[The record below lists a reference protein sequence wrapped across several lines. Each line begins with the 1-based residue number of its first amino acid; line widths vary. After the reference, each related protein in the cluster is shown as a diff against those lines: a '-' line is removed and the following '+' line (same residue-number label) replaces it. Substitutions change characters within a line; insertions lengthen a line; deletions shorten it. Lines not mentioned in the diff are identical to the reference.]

1 MDHER
6 AFLQAIREQPDDDA
20 HRLIYADWLEEQGG
34 AERTARAA
42 FIRAQCRLA
51 ALSDDDPLR
60 DKLEDEAA
68 DILAEYER
76 EWTQPLHGI
85 AEDWH
90 FSRGFLERITI
101 RGEEFLTHAERLFE
115 STPLRKIHLLIHA
128 RDIPRLAACPA
139 LQWVETLDFCRCHL
153 NDRALQHLLTSP
165 HLKRLHALDLT
176 GNGINTP
183 GVQALVQSPVMEGL
197 RRLDLSRNLGIGDR
211 AVRLV
216 ASSPRAENL
225 QHLGFANT
233 NITADGFYDLLQS
246 DSLTRLADL
255 NVADARFGLGV
266 QTYSWQKPRDLVVF
280 QRLRSID
287 LSNTRLPDV
296 WRLLGSSHRP
306 NLKVLHLRGMAAEAA
321 DADLLANSL
330 ALASLTHLDLRNNS
344 LGAPGARALADS
356 PRLHSLT
363 YLAVSYN
370 NIRDAGANA
379 IAASP
384 SLKHMRV
391 LDVAQNGI
399 GGPGLK
405 ALAGSANLARVRKLD
420 LAGNFIGADSVRAL
434 AESPHLGG
442 LTSLDLG
449 DACLEEDA
457 ARALAS
463 SASFA
468 RLNRLVLNKNLL
480 GDGGAR
486 ALAQSPHLQ
495 RLTELDLR
503 DNRIGKA
510 GAEALAASKF
520 WRRLRKLDLRA
531 NVFTDTQE
539 ALLRER
545 FGDAVIL

>member
-68 DILAEYER
+68 DLLAEHER
-76 EWTQPLHGI
+76 EWAEPLHGI

-115 STPLRKIHLLIHA
+115 SAPFRRIHLLIHA

-139 LQWVETLDFCRCHL
+139 LQWVETLDFRRCHL
-153 NDRALQHLLTSP
+153 NDRALQQLLTSP
-165 HLKRLHALDLT
+165 YLKRLRALDLA

-197 RRLDLSRNLGIGDR
+197 RRLDLSRNLGIGDK
-211 AVRLV
+211 AVRLL
-216 ASSPRAENL
+216 ASAHRAENL
-225 QHLGFANT
+225 HALALGQSNMTVDGLLELLHSGALTHLSDLNLAGAHVHLPFSPSAANQLREPRMLRRLHRLDLSET
-233 NITADGFYDLLQS
+233 SLWCLVRFSLPSNLHALRLGQMFDELPIAELLARAPNLTKLTLLDLQGNSLGADGARLIA
-246 DSLTRLADL
+246 DSASL
-255 NVADARFGLGV
+255 GL
-266 QTYSWQKPRDLVVF
+266 
-280 QRLRSID
+280 
-287 LSNTRLPDV
+287 
-296 WRLLGSSHRP
+296 
-306 NLKVLHLRGMAAEAA
+306 
-321 DADLLANSL
+321 
-330 ALASLTHLDLRNNS
+330 LTHLDLRANN
-344 LGAPGARALADS
+344 LRDRGAKALAES
-356 PRLHSLT
+356 PHLT
-363 YLAVSYN
+363 HL
-370 NIRDAGANA
+370 
-379 IAASP
+379 
-384 SLKHMRV
+384 RV

-399 GGPGLK
+399 GGPGLN
-405 ALAGSANLARVRKLD
+405 ALSASDNLGRVRSLHV
-420 LAGNFIGADSVRAL
+420 AGNFIGGDSVRAL

-442 LTSLDLG
+442 LTSLDLS

-457 ARALAS
+457 ARVLAS

-468 RLNRLVLNKNLL
+468 RLDRLVLNKNLL

-545 FGDAVIL
+545 FGDAVLL

>member
-1 MDHER
+1 MDHEG

-68 DILAEYER
+68 DILAEHER
-76 EWTQPLHGI
+76 DWTQPLHGI

-101 RGEEFLTHAERLFE
+101 RGEEFLTHAELLFE
-115 STPLRKIHLLIHA
+115 SAPLRKIHLLIHA
-128 RDIPRLAACPA
+128 RDIPRLAACPT
-139 LQWVETLDFCRCHL
+139 LQWVETLDFRRCHL

-165 HLKRLHALDLT
+165 HLKRLRALDLA
-176 GNGINTP
+176 GNSINTP

-197 RRLDLSRNLGIGDR
+197 RRLDLSRNLGIGDK
-211 AVRLV
+211 AVRLL
-216 ASSPRAENL
+216 ASAHGARNL
-225 QHLGFANT
+225 HALALGQSRMTIDGLSDLLHSTSLTHLSELSLADVHVHLPFSSSGANHLGEPQM
-233 NITADGFYDLLQS
+233 L
-246 DSLTRLADL
+246 R
-255 NVADARFGLGV
+255 
-266 QTYSWQKPRDLVVF
+266 
-280 QRLRSID
+280 RLRRLDISETS
-287 LSNTRLPDV
+287 LWSLMRFSLLPDL
-296 WRLLGSSHRP
+296 RA
-306 NLKVLHLRGMAAEAA
+306 LHMRSMIGELSA
-321 DADLLANSL
+321 ADLLAGSPNLTMLTLLDLQGNRLGSDGTQVI
-330 ALASLTHLDLRNNS
+330 ANAPPFDSLTHLDLR
-344 LGAPGARALADS
+344 A
-356 PRLHSLT
+356 
-363 YLAVSYN
+363 N
-370 NIRDAGANA
+370 NIRDRGAKA
-379 IAASP
+379 LAESP
-384 SLKHMRV
+384 HLKRLRV
-391 LDVAQNGI
+391 LDVAQNGM
-399 GGPGLK
+399 GGPGLS
-405 ALAGSANLARVRKLD
+405 ALVTSGNLDGVHALRVG
-420 LAGNFIGADSVRAL
+420 GNFIGVSSVRAL
-434 AESPHLGG
+434 TESPHLSG
-442 LTSLDLG
+442 LTSLDLS

-468 RLNRLVLNKNLL
+468 RLDRLVLNKNLL

-510 GAEALAASKF
+510 GAEALAASKL

-545 FGDAVIL
+545 FGDAVLL